1 MFHLNRKLPIF
12 KMIKSNEF
20 IISLKCSWCV
30 IASYG
35 IIHSTREQRDTP
47 KELLLTYQLKAR
59 NWTWEKE
66 LTTQEEKE
74 WKKKKKEIEG
84 EQVRKKKYIEN
95 VILWTKY
102 LSQGLNNQLKGG
114 FI

>member
-1 MFHLNRKLPIF
+1 M
-12 KMIKSNEF
+12 
-20 IISLKCSWCV
+20 
-30 IASYG
+30 
-35 IIHSTREQRDTP
+35 
-47 KELLLTYQLKAR
+47 YQLKAR
-59 NWTWEKE
+59 NWRWEKE

-74 WKKKKKEIEG
+74 WKKKKKETEG
-84 EQVRKKKYIEN
+84 EQVRKKYIEN

>member
-1 MFHLNRKLPIF
+1 MGKR
-12 KMIKSNEF
+12 
-20 IISLKCSWCV
+20 
-30 IASYG
+30 AY
-35 IIHSTREQRDTP
+35 DTGG
-47 KELLLTYQLKAR
+47 KR
-59 NWTWEKE
+59 M
-66 LTTQEEKE
+66 
-74 WKKKKKEIEG
+74 KKKKKEIEG